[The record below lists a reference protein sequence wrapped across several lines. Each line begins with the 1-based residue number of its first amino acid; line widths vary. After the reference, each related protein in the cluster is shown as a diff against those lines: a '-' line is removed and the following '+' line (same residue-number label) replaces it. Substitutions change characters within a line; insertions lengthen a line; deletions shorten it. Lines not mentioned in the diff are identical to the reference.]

1 MQGTQAAIIPAQANA
16 PAVQPQSEAVT
27 FLHMIERASRDETVD
42 IEKMERLMAMHERM
56 IAKQAEADFNDA
68 MAACQR
74 EISTIAAD
82 ATNPQTRSRY
92 ATYAKLD
99 GKLRPIYTK
108 HGISLSYGT
117 EPSGGPD
124 HVRVIAYVARG
135 GYTRKYQ
142 IDMPNDGKGAKGGDV
157 MTKTHAQGAGVAYG
171 MRYLLK
177 AIFNV
182 AVGEEDRDGNAPDGL
197 SEEDKDALLAAVDM
211 VDSPE
216 SWESLWKQMTAAT
229 TKARDVATHEEFRA
243 VMARKRKEI
252 SNG

>member
-1 MQGTQAAIIPAQANA
+1 MNATTQSALVEAPRALPAAPAQT
-16 PAVQPQSEAVT
+16 EAVA
-27 FLHMIERASRDETVD
+27 FLSLIERASRDPSVD

-56 IAKQAEADFNDA
+56 LAKQAEADFNDA

-82 ATNPQTRSRY
+82 ATNPQTRSKY

-117 EPSGGPD
+117 EPASD
-124 HVRVIAYVARG
+124 SEHVRVIAYVARG

-182 AVGEEDRDGNAPDGL
+182 AVGEEDRDGNAQDGL
-197 SEEDKDALLAAVDM
+197 PEEDKQALLAAVEL

-216 SWESLWKQMTAAT
+216 SWEALWKQMSAAT
-229 TKARDVATHEEFRA
+229 TKARDIATHEEFRA
-243 VMARKRKEI
+243 VMGKKRKELK
-252 SNG
+252 

>member
-1 MQGTQAAIIPAQANA
+1 MQGTQAAVIPAQANA
-16 PAVQPQSEAVT
+16 PAVQQQSEPVA
-27 FLHMIERASRDETVD
+27 FLHMIERASRDPSVD

-82 ATNPQTRSRY
+82 ATNPQTRSKY

-117 EPSGGPD
+117 EPAAGPD
-124 HVRVIAYVARG
+124 HVRVIAYVSRG
-135 GYTRKYQ
+135 GFTRKYQ

-197 SEEDKDALLAAVDM
+197 NDDDKAALMAAVEI

-216 SWESLWKQMTAAT
+216 TWEALWKQMTAAT
-229 TKARDVATHEEFRA
+229 TKARDVATYQEFHA
-243 VMARKRKEI
+243 AMAKKRKELAK
-252 SNG
+252 

>member
-1 MQGTQAAIIPAQANA
+1 MNA
-16 PAVQPQSEAVT
+16 PAQSALVEAPRALPAAPAPTEAVA
-27 FLHMIERASRDETVD
+27 FLSLIERASRDPSVD

-82 ATNPQTRSRY
+82 ATNPQTRSKY

-99 GKLRPIYTK
+99 SKLRPIYTK

-117 EPSGGPD
+117 EPASDGE

-142 IDMPNDGKGAKGGDV
+142 VDMPNDGKGAKGGDV
-157 MTKTHAQGAGVAYG
+157 MTKTHAQGAGIAYG

-182 AVGEEDRDGNAPDGL
+182 AVGEEDRDGNQPDGMGAD
-197 SEEDKDALLAAVDM
+197 EKDALLAAVEM

-216 SWESLWKQMTAAT
+216 TWEALWKQMTAAT

-243 VMARKRKEI
+243 VMGKKRKELK
-252 SNG
+252 